1 MVALSIVEGPLIKNV
16 HELND
21 VEKAISI
28 LQEEDNNK
36 KDTGTIYIIIKRF

>member
-21 VEKAISI
+21 IDKAISI
-28 LQEEDNNK
+28 LHENDSK
-36 KDTGTIYIIIKRF
+36 KKEIGISFM